1 MSANGSNK
9 EVKWYYRPVT
19 VIVAI
24 LAFGPL
30 ALPIVWMSP
39 ALKKWHKVVL
49 TVLIMALT
57 VWMVRATADIYS
69 NISKQMRDMQAL
81 F

>member
-1 MSANGSNK
+1 MNQGETDKAI
-9 EVKWYYRPVT
+9 KWYYRPAM

-24 LAFGPL
+24 LALGPL

-39 ALKKWHKVVL
+39 ALKMWHKV
-49 TVLIMALT
+49 ALT
-57 VWMVRATADIYS
+57 IVTLALVIWLVKATADIYKS
-69 NISKQMRDMQAL
+69 VSQQMREMQAL